1 MGRLIGLKKTLTK
14 FDGHNIIKNF
24 QASGG
29 STMLKIGFIA
39 CGLFVSMAFSAP
51 IDKFVLWEGN
61 STPPSLSVTNLNGK
75 AMSLDSFSGKV
86 VILNFWATW
95 CAPCLKEIPSLLA
108 LKGQLPENKFAVLFV
123 NYGESKTQIEKKWPE
138 ISEGEITLM
147 DPGAKNIR
155 PWIDIGLPTTVVLD
169 KNHKIIYK
177 IVGDIDWSQPDIV
190 SIIKSVE

>member
-14 FDGHNIIKNF
+14 FDGHNIVKNF
-24 QASGG
+24 QARGG

-39 CGLFVSMAFSAP
+39 CSLFVSIAFSAP

-75 AMSLDSFSGKV
+75 AMSLDSFSEKV

-108 LKGQLPENKFAVLFV
+108 LKGKLSESKFAVLFV
-123 NYGESKTQIEKKWPE
+123 NYGESKTQIEKKWSE